1 MVSKLCINLLILS
14 VHLLI
19 LSIHLFDT
27 ICPFID
33 TIHSF
38 TDTICPFIDT
48 IHPFIDTIH
57 PLFTALVTMHPF
69 SVGGML
75 SVVLFFVIG
84 KTRPHWIVQSLLG
97 LAAFVMSIAWLN
109 IEANEVVSILESFGL
124 AFNIDTG
131 QLLMFYDMVF
141 ISL

>member
-1 MVSKLCINLLILS
+1 MSLLVSKLCINLLIL
-14 VHLLI
+14 
-19 LSIHLFDT
+19 
-27 ICPFID
+27 CPFID
-33 TIHSF
+33 TIHPF
-38 TDTICPFIDT
+38 IDTICPFIDT
-48 IHPFIDTIH
+48 IHPFIDIICPFIGTDY
-57 PLFTALVTMHPF
+57 PLFTALVTMRPF
-69 SVGGML
+69 SIGGIL

-109 IEANEVVSILESFGL
+109 IEANEVVNILESFGL

-131 QLLMFYDMVF
+131 QLLVFYDMVF